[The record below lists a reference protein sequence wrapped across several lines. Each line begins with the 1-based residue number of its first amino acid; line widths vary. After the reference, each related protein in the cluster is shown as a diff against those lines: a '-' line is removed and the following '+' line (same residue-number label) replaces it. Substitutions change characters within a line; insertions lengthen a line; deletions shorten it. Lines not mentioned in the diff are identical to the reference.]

1 MLRFIRAFFA
11 PSKKINLEDGNV
23 FVFANKILE
32 LQNRIEALEK
42 ALPDCESRMESKID
56 RIQPVIY
63 NISSKENHQ

>member
-32 LQNRIEALEK
+32 LQERIEALERD
-42 ALPDCESRMESKID
+42 LPDCESRMEAKID

-63 NISSKENHQ
+63 NIASKENHQ